1 MKSTGIIRKVDELGR
16 VVIPIEIRNSLGI
29 QSGDGLEIF
38 VEGDKISL
46 VRASDKCAVCGGE
59 TGLVE
64 FGKSFVCIDCIQKI
78 KSI

>member
-1 MKSTGIIRKVDELGR
+1 MKSTGIVRRVDELGR

-38 VEGDKISL
+38 VEGDKVIL
-46 VRASDKCAVCGGE
+46 MRAADKCAVCGGE

-64 FGKSFVCIDCIQKI
+64 FGSKFLCIDCIQKI
-78 KSI
+78 KNV